1 MARKLGYVAVPY
13 QHPGFPDIEID
24 GPVSIFKKN
33 AKEILDDASFEM
45 DRFVQTLRVREGPKG
60 SQLRKRRNAV
70 RVRQDSDP
78 NVDFTFFFDKAAY
91 ETISKD
97 IRNEIANHFDSYIGK
112 EVLDVGGEKTR
123 GRIRTMQRAFKG
135 KLKPNTAAKGDFYDT
150 IAESLNFIK
159 QKVSTKQRNQFTHY
173 SAGSFDEAE
182 LTGVRGSRGA
192 NLIELIGMDE
202 FEMESSPFG
211 GTKRLGP
218 GSVIGNLKGR

>member
-13 QHPGFPDIEID
+13 QHPGFPDIDID

-60 SQLRKRRNAV
+60 SQLRKRRNAI

-91 ETISKD
+91 ETLSND
-97 IRNEIANHFDSYIGK
+97 IRNEIANHFDSFIGD
-112 EVLDVGGEKTR
+112 EVLSQSKDESR
-123 GRIRTMQRAFKG
+123 GRIQTMRRAFKG
-135 KLKPNTAAKGDFYDT
+135 KLKPGTAARGDFYDK
-150 IAESLNFIK
+150 IGKSLDFIK
-159 QKVSTKQRNQFTHY
+159 KDIGTRQANQFTHY
-173 SAGSFDEAE
+173 SAGSFDGTE

-218 GSVIGNLKGR
+218 GSVIGSLKGR